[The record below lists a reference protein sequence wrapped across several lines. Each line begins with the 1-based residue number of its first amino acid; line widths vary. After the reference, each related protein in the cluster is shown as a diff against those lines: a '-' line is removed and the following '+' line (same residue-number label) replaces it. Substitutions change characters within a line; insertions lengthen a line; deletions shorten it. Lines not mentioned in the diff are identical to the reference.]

1 MKILKSNL
9 LLRLVNSYII
19 DASQF
24 SNISYFWNFGFLLAF
39 CLMIQSIVSVTDNS
53 YVFSVGIYQ
62 LSSVP
67 FQVKKVYSDLGDT
80 KLIFKE
86 NLRKP
91 GIYRWVNL
99 INGATYIGSASD
111 LTRRFR
117 IIFQL
122 TGW

>member
-1 MKILKSNL
+1 MRILKSHPL
-9 LLRLVNSYII
+9 LILVNSYITA
-19 DASQF
+19 ASEP
-24 SNISYFWNFGFLLAF
+24 SNVSCLWNFGSLLAVYW
-39 CLMIQSIVSVTDNS
+39 MVQTIASITDIS
-53 YVFSVGIYQ
+53 YEFYL